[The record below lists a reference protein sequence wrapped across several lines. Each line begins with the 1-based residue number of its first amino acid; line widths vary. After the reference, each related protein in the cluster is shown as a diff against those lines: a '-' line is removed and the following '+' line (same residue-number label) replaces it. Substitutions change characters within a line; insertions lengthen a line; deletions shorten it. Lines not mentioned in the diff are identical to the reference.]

1 MSVEKCERRGREG
14 RGKGTKGKER
24 SGEALSERLLRI
36 NQESVCCAVKST
48 TLRDSEDRQPHLLDT
63 LALALRLLVV
73 RCCARWRVCH
83 GQAIVRQHQHV
94 CAEQF
99 ALLNFLAERKGRCA

>member
-1 MSVEKCERRGREG
+1 
-14 RGKGTKGKER
+14 
-24 SGEALSERLLRI
+24 
-36 NQESVCCAVKST
+36 VCN
-48 TLRDSEDRQPHLLDT
+48 
-63 LALALRLLVV
+63 
-73 RCCARWRVCH
+73 